1 MAGVKTLQAAIEA
14 ILFTMGESV
23 ELSKIAKAIEQD
35 EQTTEE
41 LLQDLMKKYESKN
54 RGIRIIELDKSYQM
68 CTKKEMYDYLIRVAK
83 QPKKYT
89 LTDVLLETMS
99 IIAYKQPITKIE
111 VEKIRGVKSDH
122 AVNKLVEYGLVE
134 EGNQLM
140 IEFKK
145 WYFRIYLFFV
155 RILIVSMIIGIS
167 FPVHVFGT
175 TSDHAGQ
182 NWKIN
187 VSSNERQVV
196 PNELKQLYALSA
208 VLMDADSGRIL
219 FSKNGQEERAMA
231 STTKIM
237 TCILALESSIMDS
250 ENQIVTVSDQA
261 ATQPKVHLGMV
272 AGERFYLKDLLYSL
286 MLESHNDSG
295 VAIAEAVAGSVEKFA
310 DLMNQKARTIGCYST
325 YFITPNGLDAADSN
339 GIHHTTAEDLA
350 RIMRYCI
357 MNSKKQEEFLTI
369 TRTETYQFQDV
380 EGKRSFSCYNHNA
393 FLNMMDGAL
402 SGKTG
407 FTSDAGYCYVGALRR
422 DKRTFIVALLAC
434 GWPNNK
440 SYKWSDMRTLMTYA
454 LEHYQYKT
462 FEIELPVRQI
472 FINNEIKA
480 RSDTIDY
487 PGKNGTKIPLTA
499 NLRPISFLLKE
510 DETISV
516 DYEIPDQLDAPVR
529 KGMQVGRIRCTLND
543 KLIREYP
550 VYTTQNAEKR
560 TFKKCVE
567 YIFHLF
573 SIQNSYQKAENIK
586 KDQAR

>member
-1 MAGVKTLQAAIEA
+1 MT
-14 ILFTMGESV
+14 
-23 ELSKIAKAIEQD
+23 
-35 EQTTEE
+35 
-41 LLQDLMKKYESKN
+41 
-54 RGIRIIELDKSYQM
+54 
-68 CTKKEMYDYLIRVAK
+68 
-83 QPKKYT
+83 
-89 LTDVLLETMS
+89 
-99 IIAYKQPITKIE
+99 
-111 VEKIRGVKSDH
+111 
-122 AVNKLVEYGLVE
+122 
-134 EGNQLM
+134 
-140 IEFKK
+140 EFKK

-175 TSDHAGQ
+175 T
-182 NWKIN
+182 
-187 VSSNERQVV
+187 
-196 PNELKQLYALSA
+196 ELKQLYALSA

-261 ATQPKVHLGMV
+261 AAQPKVHLGMV

-422 DKRTFIVALLAC
+422 DERTFIVALLAC

-454 LEHYQYKT
+454 LDHYQYKT

-472 FINNEIKA
+472 FINNGIKA
-480 RSDTIDY
+480 HSDTIAY
-487 PGKNGTKIPLTA
+487 PGKNGTKISLTA
-499 NLRPISFLLKE
+499 NLTPVSFLLKE
-510 DETISV
+510 D
-516 DYEIPDQLDAPVR
+516 
-529 KGMQVGRIRCTLND
+529 
-543 KLIREYP
+543 
-550 VYTTQNAEKR
+550 
-560 TFKKCVE
+560 
-567 YIFHLF
+567 
-573 SIQNSYQKAENIK
+573 
-586 KDQAR
+586 

>member
-1 MAGVKTLQAAIEA
+1 MKKKRLISLLLAAFITVMPLSFSFAAPTPEPTADNTTSTVTSPDGTTRTVTSDGNDVKSTPKATESTDTSSDTETTSATKTPSDTSSDTSSTSDTTLQSDTDTTSQNANS
-14 ILFTMGESV
+14 LPDGVTMEDPSLTPPNV
-23 ELSKIAKAIEQD
+23 QYAQSA
-35 EQTTEE
+35 
-41 LLQDLMKKYESKN
+41 LLMDMASGRVLYSKN
-54 RGIRIIELDKSYQM
+54 LD
-68 CTKKEMYDYLIRVAK
+68 ERVY
-83 QPKKYT
+83 P
-89 LTDVLLETMS
+89 
-99 IIAYKQPITKIE
+99 
-111 VEKIRGVKSDH
+111 
-122 AVNKLVEYGLVE
+122 
-134 EGNQLM
+134 
-140 IEFKK
+140 
-145 WYFRIYLFFV
+145 
-155 RILIVSMIIGIS
+155 
-167 FPVHVFGT
+167 
-175 TSDHAGQ
+175 
-182 NWKIN
+182 
-187 VSSNERQVV
+187 
-196 PNELKQLYALSA
+196 
-208 VLMDADSGRIL
+208 
-219 FSKNGQEERAMA
+219 A

-237 TCILALESSIMDS
+237 TCILALESGIMDS
-250 ENQIVTVSDQA
+250 ENPIVTVSDQA
-261 ATQPKVHLGMV
+261 AAQPKVRLGMV

-369 TRTETYQFQDV
+369 TRTETYHFQDV

-454 LEHYQYKT
+454 LDHYQYKT

-472 FINNEIKA
+472 FINNGIKA
-480 RSDTIDY
+480 HSDTIAY
-487 PGKNGTKIPLTA
+487 PGKNGTKISLTA
-499 NLRPISFLLKE
+499 NLTPVSFLLKE

-560 TFKKCVE
+560 TFKKCLE

-573 SIQNSYQKAENIK
+573 SIQNSYQKAGNIK

>member
-1 MAGVKTLQAAIEA
+1 
-14 ILFTMGESV
+14 
-23 ELSKIAKAIEQD
+23 
-35 EQTTEE
+35 
-41 LLQDLMKKYESKN
+41 
-54 RGIRIIELDKSYQM
+54 
-68 CTKKEMYDYLIRVAK
+68 
-83 QPKKYT
+83 
-89 LTDVLLETMS
+89 
-99 IIAYKQPITKIE
+99 
-111 VEKIRGVKSDH
+111 
-122 AVNKLVEYGLVE
+122 
-134 EGNQLM
+134 M

-196 PNELKQLYALSA
+196 PDELKQLYALSA

-357 MNSKKQEEFLTI
+357 MDSKKQEDFLTI

-422 DKRTFIVALLAC
+422 DTRTFIVALLAC

-454 LEHYQYKT
+454 LDHYQYKT

-472 FINNEIKA
+472 FINNGIKA
-480 RSDTIDY
+480 HSDTIAY
-487 PGKNGTKIPLTA
+487 PGKNGTKISLTA
-499 NLRPISFLLKE
+499 TLTPVSFLLKE

-573 SIQNSYQKAENIK
+573 SIQNSYQKAGNIK
-586 KDQAR
+586 KDQVR

>member
-1 MAGVKTLQAAIEA
+1 MT
-14 ILFTMGESV
+14 
-23 ELSKIAKAIEQD
+23 
-35 EQTTEE
+35 
-41 LLQDLMKKYESKN
+41 
-54 RGIRIIELDKSYQM
+54 
-68 CTKKEMYDYLIRVAK
+68 
-83 QPKKYT
+83 
-89 LTDVLLETMS
+89 
-99 IIAYKQPITKIE
+99 
-111 VEKIRGVKSDH
+111 
-122 AVNKLVEYGLVE
+122 
-134 EGNQLM
+134 
-140 IEFKK
+140 EFKK

-175 TSDHAGQ
+175 TSDHTGQ

-196 PNELKQLYALSA
+196 PDELKQLYALSA

-237 TCILALESSIMDS
+237 TCILALESGIMDS

-295 VAIAEAVAGSVEKFA
+295 VAIAEAVAGSVEKFS
-310 DLMNQKARTIGCYST
+310 DLMNQKARMIGCYST

-357 MNSKKQEEFLTI
+357 MDST
-369 TRTETYQFQDV
+369 
-380 EGKRSFSCYNHNA
+380 NHNA

-454 LEHYQYKT
+454 LDHYQYKT
-462 FEIELPVRQI
+462 FEMELPVRQI
-472 FINNEIKA
+472 FINNGIKA
-480 RSDTIDY
+480 HSDMIAY
-487 PGKNGTKIPLTA
+487 PGKNGTKISLTA
-499 NLRPISFLLKE
+499 NLTPVSFLLKE

-573 SIQNSYQKAENIK
+573 SIQNSYQKAGNIK